1 MAHLLSKRTEWLKYF
16 EIFQIYRVKIVK
28 LHWSGLLVYVRVLTS
43 TDDKDDN
50 DITEP
55 ERDDDRLFDKNL
67 RFKILL
73 GKKGEKLSNGIGTFF
88 YQKELNDSN
97 IKTKTTVFL
106 KFSKLKNQK
115 TNHILKL
122 AQKE

>member
-1 MAHLLSKRTEWLKYF
+1 MWSLKLLS
-16 EIFQIYRVKIVK
+16 
-28 LHWSGLLVYVRVLTS
+28 YV
-43 TDDKDDN
+43 
-50 DITEP
+50 
-55 ERDDDRLFDKNL
+55 NL

-73 GKKGEKLSNGIGTFF
+73 GEKGEKLSNGIGTFF

-122 AQKE
+122 APKEPNDLGNVLKFFKFSG